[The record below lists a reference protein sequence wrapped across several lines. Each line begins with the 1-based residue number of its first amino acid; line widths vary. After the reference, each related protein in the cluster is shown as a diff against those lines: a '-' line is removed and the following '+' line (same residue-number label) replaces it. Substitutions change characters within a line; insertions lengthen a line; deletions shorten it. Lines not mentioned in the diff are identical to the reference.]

1 MQKPYWFDENTWI
14 CPQHLPGT
22 RLPAGLEECWYNHC
36 KSVRPERQK
45 KKDRTMAVPSEIKV
59 VRTKFKDPVVDTD
72 KNAVC
77 AWHECDSPATGK
89 SKYCSRN
96 CSNKNARARYKARK
110 VA

>member
-1 MQKPYWFDENTWI
+1 MQKPYWLNDDTWI
-14 CPQHLPGT
+14 CPKHLPST
-22 RLPAGLEECWYNHC
+22 RLPAGVEECWYNNC
-36 KSVRPERQK
+36 NSKRPERAK
-45 KKDRTMAVPSEIKV
+45 RLMAVPSEVRV
-59 VRTKFKDPVVDTD
+59 VRVKDLVVSTD

-77 AWHECDSPATGK
+77 AWHECNSPATGK